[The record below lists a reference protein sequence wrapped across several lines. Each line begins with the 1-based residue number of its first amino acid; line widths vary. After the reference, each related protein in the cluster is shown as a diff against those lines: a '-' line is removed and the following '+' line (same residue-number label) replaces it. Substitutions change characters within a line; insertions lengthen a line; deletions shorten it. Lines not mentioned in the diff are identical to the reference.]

1 MESVVD
7 GLSTSRP
14 LVSGRGITVNDFEI
28 GFLFHLCIQ
37 NDPTIVLCLNPEV
50 YSMKTTVGVLA
61 VLLLAAT
68 VAMGQDYQ
76 PKPFPQEANT
86 ALNNTYEESSPA
98 VVVVVDQSELP
109 SSMAANQDSANVEI
123 SMDRHDRADLGSP
136 FPSAANPS
144 GEVSSDRIGT
154 DADYQESPFPSAANP
169 SRNW

>member
-1 MESVVD
+1 
-7 GLSTSRP
+7 
-14 LVSGRGITVNDFEI
+14 
-28 GFLFHLCIQ
+28 
-37 NDPTIVLCLNPEV
+37 
-50 YSMKTTVGVLA
+50 MKTTVGVLA

-144 GEVSSDRIGT
+144 GEFSSDQIGNHT
-154 DADYQESPFPSAANP
+154 DDQESPFPSAANP

>member
-86 ALNNTYEESSPA
+86 ALNNTYEESLPA

-144 GEVSSDRIGT
+144 GEFSSDQIGNHT
-154 DADYQESPFPSAANP
+154 DDQESPFPSAANP